1 MDAAWSI
8 LDRVANFIDVLVL
21 NSTINLGEIE
31 SDKNMQAG
39 GILRQSLRAGCFSFI
54 LFMLVGFIRISNNSH
69 SGRFCLKN
77 FTVKRW

>member
-8 LDRVANFIDVLVL
+8 LDRIINFIDVLVL

-39 GILRQSLRAGCFSFI
+39 GILRQSLRAGS
-54 LFMLVGFIRISNNSH
+54 
-69 SGRFCLKN
+69 
-77 FTVKRW
+77 